1 MNWGFLTEQKRRLD
15 QFRPLP
21 EALVT
26 NLENWF
32 KVELTYTSNALEGN
46 TLTRQETAVVVEKGL
61 TIGGKS
67 LVEHLEATN
76 HAAALG
82 KVVEIAQSE
91 TARVTEHTVLDLHS
105 TILRG
110 IDDANAGRYRSIGV
124 RISGSMVVLPNP
136 AKVPTLMADFLRQ
149 MGERTDLHP
158 AELAAEAHYQLVTIH
173 PFIDGNGR
181 TARLLMN
188 LILLQNGYPPAL
200 IRKRDRVSYLRS
212 LEKAQ
217 LGGSKEDYY
226 AIIAKGVSRSFDI
239 YFKALSP
246 DENRCKRRGRSC
258 ASDNYP
264 NSLGKPNLRSDT
276 GWRQACSTTQKQPKP
291 VINSSSRK
299 WSSGSKKSAYFKANA
314 SRWLRFEK
322 THRSFCRLMDAS
334 APPPAPSICLVNWRQ
349 AAFPSRINQSG
360 SNLFNQKLN

>member
-1 MNWGFLTEQKRRLD
+1 MVYGFYVKWDFLTEKKRQLD

-21 EALVT
+21 KELVA

-32 KVELTYTSNALEGN
+32 RVELTYTSNALEGN

-76 HAAALG
+76 HAAALN
-82 KVVEIAQSE
+82 KVVQIAQSATE
-91 TARVTEHTVLDLHS
+91 DISEHTILDLHS
-105 TILRG
+105 TILHG
-110 IDDANAGRYRSIGV
+110 IDDANAGRYRSIAV

-136 AKVPTLMADFLRQ
+136 LKVPTLMADFMKE
-149 MGERTDLHP
+149 MGRSDLHP

-188 LILLQNGYPPAL
+188 LLLLQKGYPPAL
-200 IRKRDRVSYLRS
+200 IRKRDRVPYLKA

-226 AIIAKGVSRSFDI
+226 GIISKAVSRSFDV
-239 YFKALSP
+239 YFNALDP
-246 DENRCKRRGRSC
+246 ELEPMQKPTPLLRIGQLAKRTGEPH
-258 ASDNYP
+258 AT
-264 NSLGKPNLRSDT
+264 LRHWMKEGLLEFSETT
-276 GWRQACSTTQKQPKP
+276 GAGYQLFDPEMVDRAKLIRHLQSERQTLAEIRKHIAEQKED
-291 VINSSSRK
+291 
-299 WSSGSKKSAYFKANA
+299 G
-314 SRWLRFEK
+314 
-322 THRSFCRLMDAS
+322 
-334 APPPAPSICLVNWRQ
+334 PS
-349 AAFPSRINQSG
+349 
-360 SNLFNQKLN
+360 

>member
-1 MNWGFLTEQKRRLD
+1 MVYGLYVKWELLTEKKQKID

-21 EALVT
+21 KELVS

-82 KVVEIAQSE
+82 KVVQIAQLE
-91 TARVTEHTVLDLHS
+91 TARIGEHTILDLHS
-105 TILRG
+105 TILHG
-110 IDDANAGRYRSIGV
+110 IDDANAGRYRSIAV
-124 RISGSMVVLPNP
+124 RISGSKVLLPNP
-136 AKVPTLMADFLRQ
+136 VKVPMLMADFVKEL
-149 MGERTDLHP
+149 GNPLDLHP
-158 AELAAEAHYQLVTIH
+158 VELAAEAHYQLVTIH

-200 IRKRDRVSYLRS
+200 IRKRDRVPYLNS

-217 LGGSKEDYY
+217 LGGSKDDYH
-226 AIIAKGVSRSFDI
+226 AIIAKAVSRSFDI
-239 YFKALSP
+239 YFQALDAGSEP
-246 DENRCKRRGRSC
+246 LQKPTPLLRIGQLAKLTGEPHATLRHWMKEGLLHFSETTGSGYQLFTPEMVDRAKLIRHLQSERRTLAEIR
-258 ASDNYP
+258 AHI
-264 NSLGKPNLRSDT
+264 
-276 GWRQACSTTQKQPKP
+276 A
-291 VINSSSRK
+291 
-299 WSSGSKKSAYFKANA
+299 
-314 SRWLRFEK
+314 EK
-322 THRSFCRLMDAS
+322 TR
-334 APPPAPSICLVNWRQ
+334 PA
-349 AAFPSRINQSG
+349 
-360 SNLFNQKLN
+360 